1 MMMNGMGELQLEM
14 PMEDSIYNELI
25 KTNLADRRI
34 VFNKEVD
41 SSLIED
47 VVLYILKWNQEDKG
61 KSPEARKPIYIYL
74 NTNGGDVV
82 SGMNLISVLA
92 STKGKTPVYGVV
104 MACAASMGAYLAM
117 AFHKTYAFSNSVLLL
132 HDGSTGTQGSSR
144 KAKDQMNFYDEL
156 DNRVK
161 KFVLD
166 NTNITEE
173 FYEEIADREYYMF
186 ADEAKELGIVDYIIG
201 EDVDL
206 DEIL

>member
-1 MMMNGMGELQLEM
+1 MGELQLEM

-82 SGMNLISVLA
+82 AGLNLISVLA

-132 HDGSTGTQGSSR
+132 HDGTTGTQGSSR
-144 KAKDQMNFYDEL
+144 KAKDQMNFYDKL

>member
-1 MMMNGMGELQLEM
+1 MGELQLEM
-14 PMEDSIYNELI
+14 PMEDAIYTELI

-47 VVLYILKWNQEDKG
+47 VVLHIIKWNQEDKG
-61 KSPEARKPIYIYL
+61 KAPESRKPIYIYL
-74 NTNGGDVV
+74 NTNGGDVI
-82 SGMNLISVLA
+82 SGNLLIGALRS
-92 STKGKTPVYGVV
+92 SKTPVYGVV

-117 AFHKTYAFSNSVLLL
+117 AFHKTYAFPDSVLLL
-132 HDGSTGTQGSSR
+132 HDGSTGAQSSSR
-144 KAKDQMNFYDEL
+144 KMKDITNFYDKL

-166 NTNITEE
+166 NTKITEE

>member
-1 MMMNGMGELQLEM
+1 MGELQLEM

-144 KAKDQMNFYDEL
+144 KAKDQMNFYDKL

>member
-1 MMMNGMGELQLEM
+1 MNRMGELQLEM
-14 PMEDSIYNELI
+14 PMEDAIYNELI

-47 VVLYILKWNQEDKG
+47 VVLHIIKWNQEDKG
-61 KSPEARKPIYIYL
+61 KAPESRKPIYIYL

-82 SGMNLISVLA
+82 AGLNQINVLKA
-92 STKGKTPVYGVV
+92 SKTPVYGIV

-117 AFHKTYAFSNSVLLL
+117 AFHKTYAFPDSVLLL
-132 HDGSTGTQGSSR
+132 HDGSTGAQSSSR
-144 KAKDQMNFYDEL
+144 KMKDITNFYDKL

-166 NTNITEE
+166 NTKITEE

>member
-1 MMMNGMGELQLEM
+1 MGELQLEM

-82 SGMNLISVLA
+82 AGMNLINTIKA
-92 STKGKTPVYGVV
+92 SKTPVYGIV

-117 AFHKTYAFSNSVLLL
+117 SFHKTYAFPDSVLLL
-132 HDGSTGTQGSSR
+132 HDGSTGAQSSSR
-144 KAKDQMNFYDEL
+144 KMKDITNFYDKL

-173 FYEEIADREYYMF
+173 FYEEIADREYHMF
-186 ADEAKELGIVDYIIG
+186 AAEAKELGIVDYIIG

>member
-1 MMMNGMGELQLEM
+1 MGELQFEL
-14 PMEDSIYNELI
+14 PVSEDSIYNELI

-82 SGMNLISVLA
+82 SGLNEIGVIKA
-92 STKGKTPVYGVV
+92 SKTPVYGVV

-117 AFHKTYAFSNSVLLL
+117 AFHKTYAFPDSVLLL
-132 HDGSTGTQGSSR
+132 HDGSTGAQSSSR
-144 KAKDQMNFYDEL
+144 KMKDITNFYDKL

>member
-1 MMMNGMGELQLEM
+1 
-14 PMEDSIYNELI
+14 
-25 KTNLADRRI
+25 
-34 VFNKEVD
+34 
-41 SSLIED
+41 
-47 VVLYILKWNQEDKG
+47 
-61 KSPEARKPIYIYL
+61 
-74 NTNGGDVV
+74 
-82 SGMNLISVLA
+82 
-92 STKGKTPVYGVV
+92 
-104 MACAASMGAYLAM
+104 M
-117 AFHKTYAFSNSVLLL
+117 AFHKTYAFPDSVLLL
-132 HDGSTGTQGSSR
+132 HDGSTGAQSSSR
-144 KAKDQMNFYDEL
+144 KMKDITNFYDKL

>member
-1 MMMNGMGELQLEM
+1 MGELQLEM

-82 SGMNLISVLA
+82 AGMNLINTIKVS
-92 STKGKTPVYGVV
+92 KTPVYGVV

-117 AFHKTYAFSNSVLLL
+117 SFHKTYAFHDSVLLL
-132 HDGSTGTQGSSR
+132 HDGSTGAQSSSR
-144 KAKDQMNFYDEL
+144 KMKDITNFYDKL

>member
-1 MMMNGMGELQLEM
+1 MNMNRMGELQFEV
-14 PMEDSIYNELI
+14 PMAEDSIYTELI

-47 VVLYILKWNQEDKG
+47 VVLHIIKWNQEDKG
-61 KSPEARKPIYIYL
+61 KAPESRKPIYIYL

-82 SGMNLISVLA
+82 AGLNLINTLKVS
-92 STKGKTPVYGVV
+92 KTPVYGIV

-117 AFHKTYAFSNSVLLL
+117 AFHKTYAFPDSVLLL
-132 HDGSTGTQGSSR
+132 HDGSTGAQSSSR
-144 KAKDQMNFYDEL
+144 KMKDITNFYDKL

-166 NTNITEE
+166 NTKITEE

>member
-1 MMMNGMGELQLEM
+1 MGELQLEM
-14 PMEDSIYNELI
+14 PMEDAIYTELI

-47 VVLYILKWNQEDKG
+47 VVLHIIKWNQEDKG
-61 KSPEARKPIYIYL
+61 KAPESRKPIYIYL

-82 SGMNLISVLA
+82 SGMNLISLLA

-144 KAKDQMNFYDEL
+144 KAKDQMNFYDKL

-166 NTNITEE
+166 NTKITEE

>member
-1 MMMNGMGELQLEM
+1 MGELQFEL
-14 PMEDSIYNELI
+14 PVSEDSIYNELI

-61 KSPEARKPIYIYL
+61 KAPEARKPIYIYL
-74 NTNGGDVV
+74 NTNGGDVI
-82 SGMNLISVLA
+82 SGNLLINVIKS
-92 STKGKTPVYGVV
+92 SNSPVYGVV

-117 AFHKTYAFSNSVLLL
+117 SFHKTYAFPDSVLLL
-132 HDGSTGTQGSSR
+132 HDGSTGAQSSSR
-144 KAKDQMNFYDEL
+144 KMKDITNFYDKL